1 MADTTFRPMRRTR
14 QELSRAEAEDILR
27 RGSTGILAVHGD
39 GGYPYTV
46 PLNYVYKD
54 GRIYFH
60 CARAGHKFD
69 ALLRDDKVSF
79 CVIDR
84 DQVVP
89 DEFATYYKSAVAFGR
104 ARLLE
109 DEAAVRA
116 VYDLGCKYNPDPA
129 KVRAEVAKDA
139 AHAACFE
146 IAIDHLTGK
155 QAKGLL
161 GKG

>member
-1 MADTTFRPMRRTR
+1 M
-14 QELSRAEAEDILR
+14 
-27 RGSTGILAVHGD
+27 RGSTGVLAVNGD

-60 CARAGHKFD
+60 CAKAGHKFD

-79 CVIDR
+79 CVVDR
-84 DQVVP
+84 DRVVP

-109 DEAAVRA
+109 GDAAVRA
-116 VYDLGCKYNPDPA
+116 VYDLGLKYNPDPA
-129 KVRAEVAKDA
+129 KVQAEVAKDA

-146 IAIDHLTGK
+146 IEIDHLTGK

-161 GKG
+161 AKDSRNN